1 MPSNTT
7 TYHFLRVK
15 DGKRVGD
22 PITIKAA
29 TSVDDATFKA
39 AEFANPGEEL
49 VRVDRLDK
57 LPLY

>member
-1 MPSNTT
+1 MSSNT

-22 PITIKAA
+22 PIRITDAVSFA
-29 TSVDDATFKA
+29 DATFKA

-49 VRVDRLDK
+49 VRVDRLNK